1 MDKELLRTHSLFV
14 LLYAPAL
21 VALGIYVYLLESPV
35 AAYVMGVVV
44 AYVVVQYLIG
54 GRRHVFVGIVSTY
67 LLASVVSDVTLLR
80 VRSVPMMPAW
90 VLYTVLAFIAGLAW
104 SISAGVAT
112 RTLGLRF
119 VRAKWLLRVAC
130 VTALVLSAFLYVS
143 VTPHSTGLVLEPAL
157 IIGLSAFLAA
167 LILAYDSLLFHKVLA
182 MTASTEVSK
191 GGDEP
196 LFTQFL
202 TFFALTLSIVVILI
216 PNLKPGERPY
226 LGLGI
231 GFSYLYASLALS
243 FVASLFMNHGAV
255 LDVVAELL
263 GSVEG
268 GREGFLHSCLADFY
282 RLRYPSALINLF
294 NYVESLG
301 NEGRSIMSV
310 NLSDA
315 FEEGIKLVKPA
326 LRGVK
331 AARKAGDVLKELREL
346 RIIEVRKEIH
356 DSLASADPTGRL
368 VKAFESRILKAYL
381 SIIAGDESK
390 LARELKQIRGELRAA
405 LREARKRGDEEVT
418 QAISGV
424 LEEVKAGNADLV
436 THYVI
441 ERPAKLRDLR
451 NHLVH
456 GRLSREYVI
465 KGGKLVKGLEVLRK
479 PVMLYLMTSSL
490 IAYVASRLKHPH

>member
-1 MDKELLRTHSLFV
+1 VGRGLLRTHSLFV
-14 LLYAPAL
+14 MLYVPAL

-35 AAYVMGVVV
+35 V
-44 AYVVVQYLIG
+44 AYVTGVIVAYVTLQYLIG
-54 GRRHVFVGIVSTY
+54 GRRHVFVGLVSTY

-80 VRSVPMMPAW
+80 VRSVPLMPAW

-104 SISAGVAT
+104 SISAGVAA
-112 RTLGLRF
+112 RTLSIRF
-119 VRAKWLLRVAC
+119 VRAKWLLRGAC
-130 VTALVLSAFLYVS
+130 VTALILSAVLYVS
-143 VTPHSTGLVLEPAL
+143 VTPHSAELVLEPAL
-157 IIGLSAFLAA
+157 IVGLSAFLAA

-182 MTASTEVSK
+182 VTASTEVSR

-202 TFFALTLSIVVILI
+202 TFFAFTLSIVVILI

-255 LDVVAELL
+255 LDAVKELL
-263 GSVEG
+263 KDVRG
-268 GREGFLHSCLADFY
+268 GREGFLHSSLADYY

-301 NEGRSIMSV
+301 NDGRFIMSV
-310 NLSDA
+310 CLSDA
-315 FEEGIKLVKPA
+315 FEEGMRLVRPA
-326 LRGVK
+326 LKGVK
-331 AARKAGDVLKELREL
+331 AVRRAEDILKELREL
-346 RIIEVRKEIH
+346 RIIEIRKEIY
-356 DSLASADPTGRL
+356 DSLVSADHTGRL
-368 VKAFESRILKAYL
+368 AKAFESRILKAYL
-381 SIIAGDESK
+381 SIIAGDEPG
-390 LARELKQIRGELRAA
+390 LARELKQVKGELKAA
-405 LREARKRGDEEVT
+405 LREVRRRGDEEAI
-418 QAISGV
+418 QAISEV

-436 THYVI
+436 ARYVI
-441 ERPAKLRDLR
+441 ERPVKLRDLR

-465 KGGKLVKGLEVLRK
+465 RGGQLVKGLEVMRK
-479 PVMLYLMTSSL
+479 PVMLYLLTSSL
-490 IAYVASRLKHPH
+490 IAYVASRLKRPH